1 MSTRSL
7 TILLVI
13 AVAVFAAS
21 SCFYTVKEYERGV
34 LLKFGEIIK
43 PDLKPGLGWKIP
55 VLHEPRLFDGR
66 VLGLDMR
73 PEEYLTQEKKR
84 LIVDSF
90 IMWRISNVEKFFTAT
105 GGGLEAQA
113 QRLLAPRVNEGLR
126 NKFGERTVY
135 EVVSG
140 EREELMVE
148 LTREV
153 NKKTNEE
160 FGIEIVDIR
169 VKRIE
174 LPPTVS
180 GSVYQRMRAERERE
194 AREHRSRGKEL
205 AEGIKADADR
215 QRVEIL
221 AKAYK
226 QAEETRGLG
235 DAESASI
242 YATAYNKDREF
253 YEFFR
258 KLQAYREVFA
268 NKQDVMVIQPDG
280 DFFDKLKVER

>member
-1 MSTRSL
+1 MPGISRSSKNRAAE
-7 TILLVI
+7 I
-13 AVAVFAAS
+13 FATNIS
-21 SCFYTVKEYERGV
+21 SS
-34 LLKFGEIIK
+34 IK
-43 PDLKPGLGWKIP
+43 RCAKI
-55 VLHEPRLFDGR
+55 R
-66 VLGLDMR
+66 
-73 PEEYLTQEKKR
+73 
-84 LIVDSF
+84 S
-90 IMWRISNVEKFFTAT
+90 

-242 YATAYNKDREF
+242 YASAYNKDREF